1 MYRSKE
7 ANSLL
12 RKACFFSQSCA
23 LVCISNV
30 IKQEASFSQ
39 GLLES
44 TQYAVLY
51 TAWYAARVSTFMC
64 VTCRPCRIFSA
75 QSMTSMTE
83 RAKNTASRDDLAK
96 VFRAVGMKG
105 VNKEDVTLQCEEFA
119 QKHEELILDIL
130 RQTKRPLEKMMALA
144 LRDATD
150 NMATVDLANKFA
162 RCICDV
168 VEHCRAKKKHMTSGA
183 RLPKCMQAIVAQ
195 LDKPSDLAAKAEQ
208 VAQRLDAPLPVR
220 SSSRSS
226 MDQDA
231 VATDIVDSYKLSS
244 LPSSSKAAKRKVE
257 TIELESSQELPP
269 AKESPAK
276 KPPPAKEAPP
286 AKGAV
291 GRAWIDTHKK
301 TVAQVSSDGAIKYA
315 KLTAGPDGFA
325 VAHFTG
331 RSPGTVTEIPNIIA
345 VETPAVIKKPAAAVG
360 KKPAASPSMKRPAAA
375 VEPSDSEAEGDEGEI
390 EGEADEEEL
399 AEHDE
404 EVAPESELAYLREV
418 NSPVFGRCKATYCPK
433 KSYIQH
439 ASTEVKS
446 GWKSIC
452 NFSESLSNHKLAVN
466 EIMNKLKKPGYGAE
480 QVAADKVRLIGQTSI
495 DVE

>member
-1 MYRSKE
+1 M
-7 ANSLL
+7 L
-12 RKACFFSQSCA
+12 FFTSCA
-23 LVCISNV
+23 LVCISSV

-75 QSMTSMTE
+75 QSKTSMTE

-96 VFRAVGMKG
+96 VFRANGTKT
-105 VNKEDVTLQCEEFA
+105 VNKEDVLLQCDEFA
-119 QKHEELILDIL
+119 EKHDELILDIL
-130 RQTKRPLEKMMALA
+130 RQTKRPLEKMMAQA

-150 NMATVDLANKFA
+150 NVAPCDLANKFA
-162 RCICDV
+162 RCISDV
-168 VEHCRAKKKHMTSGA
+168 VEHCRTKKKHMTSGA
-183 RLPKCMQAIVAQ
+183 RLPKHIAAIVAQ

-208 VAQRLDAPLPVR
+208 VAHRLDAPLPVR

-244 LPSSSKAAKRKVE
+244 LPSNSKAAKRKVE

-269 AKESPAK
+269 AKESLPAK

-301 TVAQVSSDGAIKYA
+301 TVAQVGHDGAIKYA

-345 VETPAVIKKPAAAVG
+345 EPVESPSVLKKPASAVDKKPAAA
-360 KKPAASPSMKRPAAA
+360 PSMKRPAATEA
-375 VEPSDSEAEGDEGEI
+375 KEPSDSEVEGDEE
-390 EGEADEEEL
+390 EGEAEEEEP
-399 AEHDE
+399 AEHDQ
-404 EVAPESELAYLREV
+404 EVAPEREDVVLLREV
-418 NSPVFGRCKATYCPK
+418 NSPVFGRCKATYCPH
-433 KSYIQH
+433 KSYIQY

-452 NFSESLSNHKLAVN
+452 NFSQSMSSHKLAVN
-466 EIMNKLKKPGYGAE
+466 EIMNKLKRPGYGQE
-480 QVAADKVRLIGQTSI
+480 QVLADKVRLIGQSSI
-495 DVE
+495 DVD